1 MVLKISNKAQF
12 KIQQMAFMIIF
23 VFIFFVLVGL
33 FFLQMNLVNLRSS
46 AAQLEREQAIMGL
59 LSWAELPEL
68 SCSDTRSGCID
79 KDKILALSE
88 ENLNFLY
95 RDFWPVASIRIYLVS
110 NNLTEEIRCTSSN
123 TENCNYFDVF
133 NSGQQQSQLQGTY
146 ISLCETVRRE
156 NQAFRECEIAI
167 LSIGQR
173 IRS

>member
-1 MVLKISNKAQF
+1 MVLKNSRKAQF

-33 FFLQMNLVNLRSS
+33 FFLQMNLMNIRSS

-79 KDKILALSE
+79 KDKVFALSDQ
-88 ENLNFLY
+88 NLSILY
-95 RDFWPVASIRIYLVS
+95 RNFWPVASIRIYLIDT
-110 NNLTEEIRCTSSN
+110 NLTEEVRCTSSN
-123 TENCNYFDVF
+123 SRNCNYFNVF
-133 NSGQQQSQLQGTY
+133 DSGQQQTQLQGTY
-146 ISLCETVRRE
+146 VSLCETVRRE